1 MKTIFK
7 LIIVLIILAIIGV
20 TVLSSVLIL
29 AEDESEGGIPGVDM
43 AATWNMT
50 GFTWIYPG
58 STHDASGC
66 TLHNIHMMDGNPY
79 VHAKEM
85 MENTYGISPH
95 IIVIVNDKA
104 AEKIFGGDIVSDIR
118 EYNWGQGYSRGNAVE
133 KSMGDFNLNPLQIL
147 PCILTGDIHFAIV

>member
-7 LIIVLIILAIIGV
+7 LIIALIILVIIGG

-43 AATWNMT
+43 AATWNIT
-50 GFTWIYPG
+50 GFEWIYPG

-79 VHAKEM
+79 AHAQEM
-85 MENTYGISPH
+85 MQHTYGVTPH
-95 IIVIVNDKA
+95 IIVILNNNA

-118 EYNWGQGYSRGNAVE
+118 GYDWGSGYDRGPAAE
-133 KSMGDFNLNPLQIL
+133 RAMGDFGMNPLQII